1 VRSIVLPS
9 WIERAAGLEPRT
21 IPPHAFELS
30 RDELAYAAFSPG
42 EAAADASA
50 FRTLLEAQSVT
61 LPGGLFGEGP
71 LGVPVGDSAS
81 FAAAVRMLTGRLSRA
96 PKEAAL
102 VLPDAWVRG
111 LMIDSAELPDEP
123 AARREVLRFRL
134 KRLVPFRTE
143 DLRVA
148 AVPLG
153 AGAAVVESEGGNG
166 SSVRNDRRA
175 FANLANE
182 SLLEVVESG
191 FTAAGVRIGWISGVT
206 AALHAGLTGAFAPAS
221 VDETDAET
229 ILGLAHV
236 DSDGFTFVVS
246 RDGEPVVWRQKNFT
260 AGLADFDR
268 ERLLTAEL
276 RLTRTFL
283 EDRLPGRTMGALFLS
298 APAVVEPFWNRVLHE
313 GLGVAPLR
321 LRPEH
326 VGFAGGPLEG
336 GTDSGLLA
344 LAGAVARKV
353 G

>member
-1 VRSIVLPS
+1 VRSIALPS
-9 WIERAAGLEPRT
+9 WIERAAGLEPRA
-21 IPPHAFELS
+21 IPPHAFALS
-30 RDELAYAAFSPG
+30 RQELAYASFSPG
-42 EAAADASA
+42 EAAAAPA

-61 LPGGLFGEGP
+61 LPSGLFGEGP

-81 FAAAVRMLTGRLSRA
+81 FAAAVRTLIGRLSRA

-111 LMIDSAELPDEP
+111 LMIESAELPDEP

-153 AGAAVVESEGGNG
+153 AGDAVVESEAGNG
-166 SSVRNDRRA
+166 SSGRNEGRRA
-175 FANLANE
+175 FANFANE
-182 SLLEVVESG
+182 ALLEVIESG
-191 FTAAGVRIGWISGVT
+191 FSAAGVRVGWISGAT
-206 AALHAGLTGAFAPAS
+206 AALHAGLVGALAPAP
-221 VDETDAET
+221 VDEGDVEA

-246 RDGEPVVWRQKNFT
+246 RGGEPVVWRQKSFT
-260 AGLADFDR
+260 EGLADADR

-298 APAVVEPFWNRVLHE
+298 APAVVEPFWQRVLLD

-326 VGFAGGPLEG
+326 VGFAGGPLESG
-336 GTDSGLLA
+336 ADSELLA
-344 LAGAVARKV
+344 LAGAVTRKV